1 MSTEVRYTDPPQSRN
16 EAILK
21 ATIEGT
27 EYTDPPQSRIED
39 LLLELKE
46 AIEEGGG
53 GGGGGVPLA
62 DVTDFTVEYLEDG
75 SHDGVNLT
83 WTDPDDIVVSGITL
97 ATWAGT
103 IIVKKVGSAP
113 TSRTDGTVLVNSTT
127 RDAYSS
133 NALVD
138 TDVEYGVKYYYRA
151 FPYTTGKTYTTGSV
165 ESVVPSKGVCL
176 IPTVGAT
183 LIYDGTEQTQIF
195 NNYDSG
201 KMTVSGN
208 TGTDA
213 GAYTATFTLN
223 TGYIWEDETMTP
235 KTVPWNIYGEKLTV
249 PTVTG
254 SFTYDGTEKMA
265 NVSSYDPTKIE
276 ITGITGTNAGT
287 YTATLHIIDS
297 NCMWTDETTAD
308 KTATWSIAKAT
319 GSATLTPLLLE
330 LDPETLSDTITIS
343 EATGEVIGAVSSDTS
358 VATVSLS
365 GNTITVASVNDASGT
380 ITITVSIAAS
390 ANYEA
395 ATVTATVK
403 CTFTSIYG
411 VEWDGSSSPAMTRTD
426 DAAGF
431 TDPVPQMKDGS
442 GWTAGSSPFD
452 NLMPWSGMTIVE
464 DANAGTLVRIPKF
477 YYKRTIN
484 NSTGAYKLQIADGPA
499 EGFKVS
505 PAHQDRGDGVGER
518 DYIYVGRYHC
528 GATAYKSVTGQN
540 PKASQTRDAFRSAIH
555 NLGSDIWQWDKAT
568 LETIQMLYLV
578 EFANWNSQAVIG
590 YGCGN
595 NSGTDAAGSTD
606 GMTYHT
612 GTNQSNRTTY
622 GHTQY
627 RHIEDLWGNVRDWL
641 DGVYFANSK
650 IYAVLNPAN
659 FSDTQNGVDTGFT
672 PSLSGKEIKRYAVSA
687 GTGLDWF
694 SWPAEE
700 IDNSNYDTYVCDLG
714 NASSSYVVVNVG
726 GYYNQLQNYGLF
738 FQISN
743 AVTYSNATIGSRLM
757 KLPSA

>member
-46 AIEEGGG
+46 VIEEGGG

-133 NALVD
+133 NALID

-165 ESVVPSKGVCL
+165 EAVVPSKGVCL
-176 IPTVGAT
+176 IPTVDAT
-183 LIYDGTEQTQIF
+183 LIYDGTEQTQSF
-195 NNYDSG
+195 NNYDSS

-254 SFTYDGTEKMA
+254 SFTYDGTEKTA

-319 GSATLTPLLLE
+319 GSATLTPSLLE

-343 EATGEVIGAVSSDTS
+343 GATGEVTGAVSSDTS

-380 ITITVSIAAS
+380 VTITVSIAAS

-431 TDPVPQMKDGS
+431 TDPAPQMKDGS

-452 NLMPWSGMTIVE
+452 DLMPWSGMTIVE

-484 NSTGAYKLQIADGPA
+484 SSTGAYKLQIADGPA

-595 NSGTDAAGSTD
+595 NSGVEAAGSTD

-612 GTNQSNRTTY
+612 GTNQSSRTAY

-672 PSLSGKEIKRYAVSA
+672 PSLTGKEIKRYAVSA
-687 GTGLDWF
+687 ETGLDWF

-700 IDNSNYDTYVCDLG
+700 IDNSNYDTYVCDFG
-714 NASSSYVVVNVG
+714 YASSSDVVVLVG
-726 GYYNQLQNYGLF
+726 GSYVQFQYYGLF
-738 FQISN
+738 YQFSN
-743 AVTYSNATIGSRLM
+743 AVAVSYASIGSRLM